1 MHPSLRFLQAQTRR
15 HFLQSGAMGL
25 GSVAL
30 SSLLP
35 RHGQADEKPNPL
47 APKKPMLPAKAKSV
61 IYLHMSGAPPQHDL
75 FDYKPKLKEL
85 HLKPCPES
93 LLKGQRFAFIKGTP

>member
-1 MHPSLRFLQAQTRR
+1 MNFQQRYLQAQTRR
-15 HFLQSGAMGL
+15 HFLQQGALSL

-30 SSLLP
+30 GALLNEALAQGANP
-35 RHGQADEKPNPL
+35 RVARPVRACHADDNPL
-47 APKKPMLPAKAKSV
+47 ALKKPMLLAKAKNI

-93 LLKGQRFAFIKGTP
+93 L